1 MSRFT
6 GKTAPALSC
15 NAPHRRAPLPDPT
28 SPTALA
34 AALSDCR
41 QRLEHLS
48 DSENRYRAIFENTGT
63 ATLLI
68 DADTTI
74 AAINTRFAQLLGYAK
89 EEIEGRKPWTDFI
102 HPDDLERMKGYH
114 RLRRKEP
121 GDAPNTYAFRLKNRS
136 GEMRQVLITIDMI
149 PGSDQSVASLMDVS
163 EHLAA
168 EKALQDSEERYRLL
182 VETMTE
188 GLILL
193 DRQGH
198 IRYVNSRACE
208 IIGHPTSKLLGRSG
222 RLLLAAESQVVWDE
236 QMAQRRRGVA
246 APYEITWQS
255 EDGAHTYCRV
265 SPRVRYDEAGRFD
278 GSFAVLTDITAIR
291 RSQEAL
297 RLSEELFSK
306 AFRATPSSILI
317 ATLTEGRVVNV
328 NDSFLATT
336 GYDLMEVVGF
346 PLREIGLFPNTESYR
361 RLIKALNQ
369 HRRVQAY
376 SLPFLSK
383 SGERRMGVWSAEIIH
398 IWGEA
403 CLLTAM
409 ADVTETRRLER
420 ALLAASEKE
429 RQRIGR
435 DLHDDLCPHL
445 IGIEVLTT
453 VLAQRL
459 DSTAP
464 EAVAPVR
471 QIRELI
477 QEAIDKTRGLSRGL
491 CPQPPQEQP
500 LATLLE
506 ALALETQQL
515 FGCECC
521 FEHPATEVVLSA
533 EMAANCYY
541 LAREALQNAVRHGG
555 ARRIEM
561 RLDHRQADLVLRIAD
576 DGKGFDTRLSSHGG
590 HRHGLGLRSMAH
602 RARLLEAE
610 LAVHSEPG
618 AGTRV
623 VLTIPSD

>member
-1 MSRFT
+1 MSRPPEMA
-6 GKTAPALSC
+6 APALSS
-15 NAPHRRAPLPDPT
+15 LPDHH
-28 SPTALA
+28 SPAALA
-34 AALSDCR
+34 AALKECR
-41 QRLEHLS
+41 RRLEHLKN
-48 DSENRYRAIFENTGT
+48 SEMRYRTIFENTGT

-74 AAINTRFAQLLGYAK
+74 ATINTRFAQLLGYSK
-89 EEIEGRKPWTDFI
+89 EEIEGRKPWTEFI

-114 RLRRKEP
+114 HLRRKAP
-121 GDAPNTYAFRLKNRS
+121 GDAPNTYAFRLKRRS

-149 PGSDQSVASLMDVS
+149 PGSDQSVASLMDIS

-168 EKALQDSEERYRLL
+168 EKALQDSEERYRVL

-188 GLILL
+188 GLVIL

-198 IRYVNSRACE
+198 IRYANTRACE
-208 IIGHPTSKLLGRSG
+208 IIGHPNSKLLGYPG
-222 RLLLAAESQVVWDE
+222 RRFVAPGSQAVWDE
-236 QMAQRRRGVA
+236 QMVMRRRGVA

-255 EDGAHTYCRV
+255 EDGERIHCRV
-265 SPRVRYDEAGRFD
+265 SPRVRYDEAGQFD

-291 RSQEAL
+291 HSEKAL

-336 GYDLMEVVGF
+336 GYNLLEVMGI
-346 PLREIGLFPNTESYR
+346 PIREIGLFPKAESYR
-361 RLIKALNQ
+361 RLIDALSQN
-369 HRRVQAY
+369 RRVQAY
-376 SLPFLSK
+376 SLPFLTK
-383 SGERRMGVWSAEIIH
+383 AGEHRMGVWSAEIVH

-420 ALLAASEKE
+420 ELLAASERE

-445 IGIEVLTT
+445 IGIEVLAT

-459 DSTAP
+459 DSSSP
-464 EAVAPVR
+464 EAVAPMR

-477 QEAIDKTRGLSRGL
+477 QEAIAKTRGLSRGL
-491 CPQPPQEQP
+491 CPQPPHEQP

-506 ALALETQQL
+506 TLALETQEL
-515 FGCECC
+515 FGCECL
-521 FEHPATEVVLSA
+521 FEHPATMVGLAA
-533 EMAANCYY
+533 ERAANCYY
-541 LAREALQNAVRHGG
+541 VAREALQNAVRHAG
-555 ARRIEM
+555 ADRIEM
-561 RLDHRQADLVLRIAD
+561 RLEQGQADLVLRIRD
-576 DGKGFDTRLSSHGG
+576 NGRGFDTGLNS
-590 HRHGLGLRSMAH
+590 HGLGLRSMAH
-602 RARLLEAE
+602 RARLLDAE
-610 LAVHSEPG
+610 LEVTSEVG
-618 AGTRV
+618 VGTRV
-623 VLTIPSD
+623 VLTLPWD